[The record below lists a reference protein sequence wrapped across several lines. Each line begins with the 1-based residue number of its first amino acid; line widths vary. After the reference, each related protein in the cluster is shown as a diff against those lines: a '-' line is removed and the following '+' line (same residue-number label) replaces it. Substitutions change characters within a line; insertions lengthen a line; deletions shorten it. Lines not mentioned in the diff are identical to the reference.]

1 MFNCYL
7 LRFRLEWIDRN
18 ESKAKSSITENWRW
32 FNFFYC
38 YLFVCGLIADKGAI
52 IAGYDISSQ
61 SENICLQ
68 YDFRVLIQPAFKC
81 ALMESG

>member
-1 MFNCYL
+1 MVQL
-7 LRFRLEWIDRN
+7 
-18 ESKAKSSITENWRW
+18 
-32 FNFFYC
+32 FYY

-68 YDFRVLIQPAFKC
+68 YDFRVLNQPAFKC
-81 ALMESG
+81 ALTESG